1 MTGAASFADRRRL
14 LQLETLYD
22 LALKL
27 HAERQEQELVDELLE
42 RVCAV
47 LDPAVAVA
55 VTREAAAGSRP
66 ESTIALTAAAVH
78 PVAGSRHDLLGP
90 EWLARWGRSQARFP
104 SDVAAGEQ
112 PALAQKILG
121 HLQFR

>member
-55 VTREAAAGSRP
+55 VTREAAAGSR
-66 ESTIALTAAAVH
+66 
-78 PVAGSRHDLLGP
+78 
-90 EWLARWGRSQARFP
+90 
-104 SDVAAGEQ
+104 
-112 PALAQKILG
+112 ALAVVGWPDARPSGAELLAQPLWRELLAEG
-121 HLQFR
+121 QTLVRRDGSSPACPSAS